1 MLHTDPAAY
10 FTARA
15 ATSEDIYQRPESREE
30 LLRLQEKVAELMDGH
45 AVLEVGC
52 GTGYWTRQLA
62 EVAASVTAV
71 DNNSAVLALAR
82 ATSSEDGIEWVEG
95 DACDLPVSDEYSAC
109 FGAFWWS
116 HLPREQHTGWLNG
129 LQKKLGKDTLLVL
142 IDSTYVEGR
151 STPIAHTDAQ
161 GNTYQ
166 IRTLAGERY
175 DVLKNFPTDS
185 ALRKRFA
192 AHAREI
198 RVVRL
203 EHFWMLSCR
212 LK

>member
-15 ATSEDIYQRPESREE
+15 ETYHDVYERPEQREE
-30 LLRLQEKVAELMDGH
+30 LLLLQEKVAELMDGH

-62 EVAASVTAV
+62 EVADSVTAV
-71 DNNSAVLALAR
+71 DSNDAMLAVAR
-82 ATSSEDGIEWVEG
+82 RTPDERIEWVQG
-95 DACDLPVSDEYSAC
+95 NACDLPVSDAYTAC
-109 FGAFWWS
+109 FGGFWWS
-116 HLPREQHTGWLNG
+116 HLPRERQSAWLGG

-142 IDSTYVEGR
+142 IDNNYVEGS
-151 STPIAHTDAQ
+151 STPIAHTDAE

-166 IRTLAGERY
+166 IRALAGERY
-175 DVLKNFPTDS
+175 DVMKNFPTDS

-192 AHAREI
+192 DHAREI
-198 RVVRL
+198 RIKRM
-203 EHFWMLSCR
+203 EHFWILSCR

>member
-15 ATSEDIYQRPESREE
+15 ATYHDVYERPEQREE
-30 LLRLQEKVAELMDGH
+30 LLLLQDKVAELMDGH

-52 GTGYWTRQLA
+52 GTGFWTRQLV
-62 EVAASVTAV
+62 EVAESVTAV
-71 DNNSAVLALAR
+71 DSNAAMLAVAR
-82 ATSSEDGIEWVEG
+82 QGGDDGVEWVQG
-95 DACDLPVSDEYSAC
+95 DAYDLPVSDAYTAC
-109 FGAFWWS
+109 FGGFWWS
-116 HLPREQHTGWLNG
+116 HVPREQQAAWLGG

-142 IDSTYVEGR
+142 IDNNYVEGS
-151 STPIAHTDAQ
+151 STPIAHTDAE

-166 IRTLAGERY
+166 IRALAGERY

-192 AHAREI
+192 DHAREI
-198 RVVRL
+198 RVKRTA
-203 EHFWMLSCR
+203 HFWILSCR

>member
-15 ATSEDIYQRPESREE
+15 ATYQDVYERPEQREE
-30 LLRLQEKVAELMDGH
+30 LLLLQDKLAELMEGH

-62 EVAASVTAV
+62 EVAESVTAV
-71 DNNSAVLALAR
+71 DSNAAMLAVAR
-82 ATSSEDGIEWVEG
+82 QGGDDGIEWVQG
-95 DACDLPVSDEYSAC
+95 DACDLPASDAYTAC
-109 FGAFWWS
+109 FGGFWWS
-116 HLPREQHTGWLNG
+116 HLPREQQAAWLSG

-142 IDSTYVEGR
+142 IDNNYVEGS
-151 STPIAHTDAQ
+151 STPIAHTDAE
-161 GNTYQ
+161 GNTFQ
-166 IRTLAGERY
+166 IRALAGERY
-175 DVLKNFPTDS
+175 DVMKNFPTDS

-192 AHAREI
+192 DHAREI
-198 RVVRL
+198 RVKRT
-203 EHFWMLSCR
+203 EHFWILSCR